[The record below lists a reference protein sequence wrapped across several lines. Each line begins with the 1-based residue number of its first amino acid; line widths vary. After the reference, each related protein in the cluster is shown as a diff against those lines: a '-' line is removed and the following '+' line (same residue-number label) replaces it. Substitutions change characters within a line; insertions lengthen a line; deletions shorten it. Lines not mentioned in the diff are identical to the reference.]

1 MRVSECMDILDFFR
15 RVGGKAPKQET
26 PALEVPHG
34 TAPWS
39 AAAAAPKPPW
49 EGGPIW
55 SRSGPREV
63 LEIPDDTPIAVAR
76 ARLYEMTHGEGIPK
90 CCPVC
95 DHLDQVYT
103 RRFHREAVNFVQ
115 QLVSLWNTE
124 QRWFHMEDIVPG
136 GAKHAS
142 DGSYLGVHYG
152 LCQRMSNTDDR
163 PSEGRSTGYYQPTRF
178 GIEFVEGKRRIP
190 EFVLVSNRGNT
201 VAGWADNLMTL
212 EQALNVEIDLTG

>member
-1 MRVSECMDILDFFR
+1 MDILDFFR
-15 RVGGKAPKQET
+15 RVTGKEEKREIPAPS
-26 PALEVPHG
+26 VPHG

-39 AAAAAPKPPW
+39 AAASAPKPPW
-49 EGGPIW
+49 DGGPLW
-55 SRSGPREV
+55 SRSGPREP
-63 LEIPDDTPIAVAR
+63 LEVPDSMTVAEAR
-76 ARLYEMTHGEGIPK
+76 ARLYEKTHVEGIAK

-95 DHLDQVYT
+95 DHLDQVYM
-103 RRFHREAVNFVQ
+103 RRFHREAVMFVQ
-115 QLVSLWNTE
+115 QLVRLWNAE
-124 QRWFHMEDIVPG
+124 QNWHHMEAIVPG

-178 GIEFVEGKRRIP
+178 GIEFVEGNLEIP

-201 VAGWADNLMTL
+201 VAGWSESRMTL
-212 EQALNVEIDLTG
+212 AQALQVDVDMAG